1 MTFILRSDGE
11 RQKQLDFDNYEV
23 VLLAID
29 HGLLVTLLQ
38 VVHGFVLL
46 VENVRFSQ
54 MAALSNVFVCQG
66 VRRNINLCAVQTES
80 CTTTTV
86 NCTGLLAKQE
96 KR

>member
-1 MTFILRSDGE
+1 M
-11 RQKQLDFDNYEV
+11 
-23 VLLAID
+23 
-29 HGLLVTLLQ
+29 TLLQ

-46 VENVRFSQ
+46 VENARFSQ
-54 MAALSNVFVCQG
+54 MAVPSNVFVCQG
-66 VRRNINLCAVQTES
+66 VRRNINQCAVQTES